1 VLASHAHLTGLR
13 ESNFDPTSSMETA
26 TSTLIRT
33 DQLPAAERFEFWRE
47 ASFQIL
53 GRLDYRTD
61 NRTRFR
67 AELRSRDLGAIRIH
81 RLVTTG
87 FTARRT
93 GRLIRPSDRDM
104 LAVIL
109 HLHRTIGVAQGD
121 RQTRFG
127 PGDFAVVETNRP
139 FEVRSVHDEDCYDAL
154 MLVFPR
160 ALLPLPPSHL
170 KELTAVRLGPDPG
183 VGALTSG
190 VLTQL
195 AANIDHLQPAEGA
208 RLATTALEVL
218 ATRLAHELDGVA
230 VPPSVHQRALL
241 TRIHA
246 FIQQHLGDP
255 ELSPGVIAA
264 ANHVSLRYLQ
274 KLFQAEGTTVAGWIR
289 ACRLDR
295 CRRDLLDPAFQA
307 RPVRAVAAR
316 WGLVDPR
323 HFTCVFRAT
332 YGLPPGEYRRLHLGA
347 AAGRPEG
354 R

>member
-1 VLASHAHLTGLR
+1 
-13 ESNFDPTSSMETA
+13 
-26 TSTLIRT
+26 
-33 DQLPAAERFEFWRE
+33 
-47 ASFQIL
+47 
-53 GRLDYRTD
+53 
-61 NRTRFR
+61 
-67 AELRSRDLGAIRIH
+67 
-81 RLVTTG
+81 
-87 FTARRT
+87 
-93 GRLIRPSDRDM
+93 
-104 LAVIL
+104 
-109 HLHRTIGVAQGD
+109 
-121 RQTRFG
+121 
-127 PGDFAVVETNRP
+127 
-139 FEVRSVHDEDCYDAL
+139 

-170 KELTAVRLGPDPG
+170 KDLTAVRLGPDPG

-264 ANHVSLRYLQ
+264 AHHISLRYLQ
-274 KLFQAEGTTVAGWIR
+274 KLFHAEGTTVAGWIR

-295 CRRDLLDPAFQA
+295 CRHDLLDPAFPT

-316 WGLVDPR
+316 WGLVDPQ
-323 HFTCVFRAT
+323 HFTRVFRAT

-354 R
+354 Q

>member
-1 VLASHAHLTGLR
+1 
-13 ESNFDPTSSMETA
+13 MKTA

-33 DQLPAAERFEFWRE
+33 DQLPAAERFEFWRQ

-67 AELRSRDLGAIRIH
+67 AELRSRDLGATRIH

-93 GRLIRPSDRDM
+93 GRLIRPSDQDM

-195 AANIDHLQPAEGA
+195 AANIDHLRPAEGA

-255 ELSPGVIAA
+255 ELSPGVVATA
-264 ANHVSLRYLQ
+264 HHVSLRYLH
-274 KLFQAEGTTVAGWIR
+274 KLFEAEGTTVAGLIR
-289 ACRLDR
+289 ARRLER
-295 CRRDLLDPAFQA
+295 CCRDLLDPALRD
-307 RPVRAVAAR
+307 RPVRAIAAR
-316 WGLVDPR
+316 WGLMDAQ
-323 HFTCVFRAT
+323 HFSRSFRDA
-332 YGLPPGEYRRLHLGA
+332 YGIPPSEYRALHA
-347 AAGRPEG
+347 AHEDGMHP
-354 R
+354 